1 MSKIL
6 KEGNYSITRDLK
18 IDENAK
24 NNYTISELP
33 LKSVTQKFLKE
44 PLTLETFDKKFRQ
57 MNNDNN
63 KKDQDLDSEAP
74 KKRTKRQEGKAIFY
88 DIFIKPKEQK
98 IKEIIDKRN
107 KKTKAAV
114 TTKQIEKTYISNK
127 INSDGK
133 ILGMNGQGPQIQ
145 FDFRGFTTNKPIEEL
160 DTLKTETEIKI
171 TTQKKLSIT
180 EGSKYKNT
188 EILQKN
194 FDIYFQN
201 EKNVDI
207 TLLNN
212 FLHDKY
218 ILSKNSPETTKKN
231 YFNQLIQIR
240 PPEGINA
247 VVASPLM
254 ESKGWAPSI
263 PSVNIDKL
271 NTNLKDLMIRAKGGI
286 KNNDIIKE
294 AHMAFYLGI
303 MNEEEKKYESA
314 LKFYKK
320 YFLST
325 KLLQDIYG
333 TELALNRIA
342 VLFSN
347 IFDFEQ
353 SIYYNEKHKE
363 ITTHNLNGFV
373 AFYNCGICYR
383 VLENFDKSIE
393 NFKKAL
399 TMSEE
404 ENDLE
409 SYTLCLAQLAICYIF
424 IGDIKAFIEHSNEFS
439 EKNKSLG
446 HIEMD
451 LEIQILSGYVFNYKG
466 ELEKAKLFYK
476 SSLQNSL
483 ICENERYK
491 HVSLCNIGIIEG
503 DKHIDEFWENLGDP
517 ELSKHI
523 DFDNYENNELIE
535 ELQEQEQD
543 EQKDMKQLENLQNEQ
558 DEEQNEQIEQHEQ
571 DERHEQL
578 PHENEQLEH
587 EELDNGEQVNGNNEG
602 EYEGEEAQEENE
614 VERNNKIQNENEE
627 DEDQDFAPGKK
638 RGYSAG
644 DNVGYSEPN
653 HYEQHEQDL
662 EGEEQYMEGEPN
674 EHEMEGD
681 PEEQYME
688 GEPNEQ
694 EMEGEQEGQYMEG
707 EPEGQY
713 MEGEPEGQY
722 MEGEQNGQYIEGEQ
736 NGQYMEGEQNGQE
749 MEGDEQYQ
757 GDADDIEDEQGDEN

>member
-1 MSKIL
+1 MSKIF
-6 KEGNYSITRDLK
+6 KEGNYSIGRELK

-24 NNYTISELP
+24 NNYSLSEIP
-33 LKSVTQKFLKE
+33 LNSVTQKFLKE

-57 MNNDNN
+57 MYDDN
-63 KKDQDLDSEAP
+63 KKKEQEEEEPP
-74 KKRTKRQEGKAIFY
+74 KKKSKRQEGKAIFY

-107 KKTKAAV
+107 QKTNSAV

-127 INSDGK
+127 INTEGK
-133 ILGMNGQGPQIQ
+133 ILGMNQGPQIQ
-145 FDFRGFTTNKPIEEL
+145 YDFRSFTTNKPIEEIESQKVNL
-160 DTLKTETEIKI
+160 ETKKGQKTQIKP
-171 TTQKKLSIT
+171 TVEKKF
-180 EGSKYKNT
+180 KNI

-194 FDIYFQN
+194 FNTFFKNGQN
-201 EKNVDI
+201 IDV

-218 ILSKNSPETTKKN
+218 ILNKNSSDTTKKN

-303 MNEEEKKYESA
+303 MNEEEKKYENA

-320 YFLST
+320 YFLSA

-373 AFYNCGICYR
+373 AFYNCGVCYR
-383 VLENFDKSIE
+383 VLENFEKSIE
-393 NFKKAL
+393 NFETAL
-399 TMSEE
+399 KMSAD

-409 SYTLCLAQLAICYIF
+409 SYTLCLAQLAISYIF
-424 IGDIKAFIEHSNEFS
+424 IGNIEAFIEHSNEFS

-451 LEIQILSGYVFNYKG
+451 LEMQILSGYIYNYTG
-466 ELEKAKLFYK
+466 DLEVSKDFYK
-476 SSLQNSL
+476 KSLKNSL
-483 ICENERYK
+483 LCENERYK
-491 HVSLCNIGIIEG
+491 AVSLCNIGIIEA
-503 DKHIDEFWENLGDP
+503 DKDIDDFLVSLGDP
-517 ELSKHI
+517 ELAEKI
-523 DFDNYENNELIE
+523 DLDYKDNDELLNEN
-535 ELQEQEQD
+535 QDHDAEQ
-543 EQKDMKQLENLQNEQ
+543 MKQLENMEQ
-558 DEEQNEQIEQHEQ
+558 EEI
-571 DERHEQL
+571 
-578 PHENEQLEH
+578 
-587 EELDNGEQVNGNNEG
+587 DNAEQVNENNGGEGDNNENGEYAGNNGEMEDEGGEMGGNEG
-602 EYEGEEAQEENE
+602 EMHGEMEGNEGDVEANEGEMEGNE
-614 VERNNKIQNENEE
+614 
-627 DEDQDFAPGKK
+627 
-638 RGYSAG
+638 G
-644 DNVGYSEPN
+644 D
-653 HYEQHEQDL
+653 
-662 EGEEQYMEGEPN
+662 MEGEGGN
-674 EHEMEGD
+674 EEEREGD
-681 PEEQYME
+681 
-688 GEPNEQ
+688 
-694 EMEGEQEGQYMEG
+694 
-707 EPEGQY
+707 
-713 MEGEPEGQY
+713 
-722 MEGEQNGQYIEGEQ
+722 
-736 NGQYMEGEQNGQE
+736 
-749 MEGDEQYQ
+749 DEQYQ
-757 GDADDIEDEQGDEN
+757 GDADDIEGQDEEN

>member
-6 KEGNYSITRDLK
+6 KEGNHSITRDLK

-24 NNYTISELP
+24 NNYTISEIP

-63 KKDQDLDSEAP
+63 KKEQDLDSDAP

-127 INSDGK
+127 INTDGK

-145 FDFRGFTTNKPIEEL
+145 FDFRAFTTNKPIEEL
-160 DTLKTETEIKI
+160 EVLKTETEIKI
-171 TTQKKLSIT
+171 TSQKKLSIQ
-180 EGSKYKNT
+180 EESKFKNT
-188 EILQKN
+188 ETLQKN
-194 FDIYFQN
+194 FDIYFQK
-201 EKNVDI
+201 EKNVDV

-218 ILSKNSPETTKKN
+218 ILNKNSPETTKKN

-424 IGDIKAFIEHSNEFS
+424 VGDIKAFIEHSNEFS

-466 ELEKAKLFYK
+466 ELDKAKIYYK

-491 HVSLCNIGIIEG
+491 QVSLCNIGIIEG
-503 DKHIDEFWENLGDP
+503 DKHIDEFWENLGDS
-517 ELSKHI
+517 ELSKNI
-523 DFDNYENNELIE
+523 DFNNYENNELIE
-535 ELQEQEQD
+535 ELQEQEQEQE

-558 DEEQNEQIEQHEQ
+558 EEEQNEQIEQHEQ
-571 DERHEQL
+571 VERHDQL
-578 PHENEQLEH
+578 QQENEQLEH
-587 EELDNGEQVNGNNEG
+587 EELDNAEQVNENNEG
-602 EYEGEEAQEENE
+602 EYEGEEAQEKNNLEG
-614 VERNNKIQNENEE
+614 NNKIQNENNE
-627 DEDQDFAPGKK
+627 DEERDFAPGKK

-662 EGEEQYMEGEPN
+662 EGEEQYI
-674 EHEMEGD
+674 EGD
-681 PEEQYME
+681 
-688 GEPNEQ
+688 PNEQ
-694 EMEGEQEGQYMEG
+694 EMEGEPEG

-722 MEGEQNGQYIEGEQ
+722 MEGEQNER
-736 NGQYMEGEQNGQE
+736 E
-749 MEGDEQYQ
+749 MDGDEQYQ

>member
-1 MSKIL
+1 MSKIF
-6 KEGNYSITRDLK
+6 KEGNHSITRDLK
-18 IDENAK
+18 IDESAK
-24 NNYTISELP
+24 NNYTMSELP

-57 MNNDNN
+57 MNNENS
-63 KKDQDLDSEAP
+63 KKDQDLDSNQP
-74 KKRTKRQEGKAIFY
+74 KKKAKKQEGKAIFY

-127 INSDGK
+127 INSEGK

-145 FDFRGFTTNKPIEEL
+145 FDFRAFTTNKPIEEL
-160 DTLKTETEIKI
+160 DTLKTESEIKL
-171 TTQKKLSIT
+171 TTQKNLKIKQIPEESLS
-180 EGSKYKNT
+180 EQKFKNT

-194 FDIYFQN
+194 FDIYFKT
-201 EKNVDI
+201 EKKVDI
-207 TLLNN
+207 DLLNT
-212 FLHDKY
+212 FLHEKY
-218 ILSKNSPETTKKN
+218 ILNKSSPETTKKN

-373 AFYNCGICYR
+373 AYYNCGICYR
-383 VLENFDKSIE
+383 VLENFEKSIE
-393 NFKKAL
+393 NFQTAL
-399 TMSEE
+399 KMSEE

-409 SYTLCLAQLAICYIF
+409 SYTLCLAQLAICFIF
-424 IGDIKAFIEHSNEFS
+424 IGDIDSFIEHSNEFS

-451 LEIQILSGYVFNYKG
+451 LEIQILSGYVYNYKSD
-466 ELEKAKLFYK
+466 LDKAKDFYK
-476 SSLQNSL
+476 SSLQNAL
-483 ICENERYK
+483 LCENERYK

-503 DKHIDEFWENLGDP
+503 DKHIDEFWNNLGDP
-517 ELSKHI
+517 ELSKNI
-523 DFDNYENNELIE
+523 DFDNYENNELLE
-535 ELQEQEQD
+535 EMQEQE
-543 EQKDMKQLENLQNEQ
+543 EQKDIKQLENLENEK
-558 DEEQNEQIEQHEQ
+558 EEQNGLEDQNEH
-571 DERHEQL
+571 L
-578 PHENEQLEH
+578 PQHENEELE
-587 EELDNGEQVNGNNEG
+587 NGEQVNGNNEIG
-602 EYEGEEAQEENE
+602 PEGEGEEPEG
-614 VERNNKIQNENEE
+614 NNNQNENEE
-627 DEDQDFAPGKK
+627 DEENDYPPAKK

-653 HYEQHEQDL
+653 KYNSKDQEQDL
-662 EGEEQYMEGEPN
+662 EGDGEEQYMEGEVDPN
-674 EHEMEGD
+674 EQ
-681 PEEQYME
+681 QYME
-688 GEPNEQ
+688 GEGEVDPNEQ
-694 EMEGEQEGQYMEG
+694 QYMEG
-707 EPEGQY
+707 EGNEQQY
-713 MEGEPEGQY
+713 MEGEREPEN
-722 MEGEQNGQYIEGEQ
+722 E
-736 NGQYMEGEQNGQE
+736 
-749 MEGDEQYQ
+749 EGDEQYQ
-757 GDADDIEDEQGDEN
+757 GDADDIEDDQGDDENDN

>member
-1 MSKIL
+1 MSKIF
-6 KEGNYSITRDLK
+6 KESNHSITRDLK
-18 IDENAK
+18 IDESAK

-57 MNNDNN
+57 MNNENT
-63 KKDQDLDSEAP
+63 KKDQDLDSDQP

-127 INSDGK
+127 INSEGK
-133 ILGMNGQGPQIQ
+133 ILGMNGQGPQVQ
-145 FDFRGFTTNKPIEEL
+145 FDFRAFTTNKPIEEL
-160 DTLKTETEIKI
+160 ETLKTETEMKI
-171 TTQKKLSIT
+171 TTQKNLKIKET
-180 EGSKYKNT
+180 QVIEPKFKNAD
-188 EILQKN
+188 ILRKN
-194 FDIYFQN
+194 FDLYFKT
-201 EKNVDI
+201 EKKVDI
-207 TLLNN
+207 DLLNT

-218 ILSKNSPETTKKN
+218 ILNKNSPETTKKN

-373 AFYNCGICYR
+373 AYYNCGICYR
-383 VLENFDKSIE
+383 VLENFEKSIE
-393 NFKKAL
+393 NFQTAL
-399 TMSEE
+399 KMSEE

-409 SYTLCLAQLAICYIF
+409 SYTLCLAQLAICFIF
-424 IGDIKAFIEHSNEFS
+424 IGDINSFIEHSNEFT

-451 LEIQILSGYVFNYKG
+451 LEIQILSGYVYNYKG
-466 ELEKAKLFYK
+466 DLDKAKQFYK
-476 SSLQNSL
+476 DSLQNSL
-483 ICENERYK
+483 LCENERYK
-491 HVSLCNIGIIEG
+491 HVSLCNIGIIEA
-503 DKHIDEFWENLGDP
+503 DKNIDEFWTQLGDP
-517 ELSKHI
+517 ELSKNI
-523 DFDNYENNELIE
+523 DFDNYENNELLDE
-535 ELQEQEQD
+535 MRESE
-543 EQKDMKQLENLQNEQ
+543 EQKDIKQLENMEHEKDDQNEHP
-558 DEEQNEQIEQHEQ
+558 EHLENEHE
-571 DERHEQL
+571 
-578 PHENEQLEH
+578 HENEELE
-587 EELDNGEQVNGNNEG
+587 NGEQVNGNNEQEG
-602 EYEGEEAQEENE
+602 DGEFEGGQENGEGEGNPMDNEEYEVNDQEYP
-614 VERNNKIQNENEE
+614 Q
-627 DEDQDFAPGKK
+627 AKK

-653 HYEQHEQDL
+653 QYNEQEQDVDGEQEEQYMDGEPEE
-662 EGEEQYMEGEPN
+662 EGEEQY
-674 EHEMEGD
+674 
-681 PEEQYME
+681 
-688 GEPNEQ
+688 
-694 EMEGEQEGQYMEG
+694 
-707 EPEGQY
+707 
-713 MEGEPEGQY
+713 
-722 MEGEQNGQYIEGEQ
+722 
-736 NGQYMEGEQNGQE
+736 
-749 MEGDEQYQ
+749 Q
-757 GDADDIEDEQGDEN
+757 GDTDNIEDEQGDENEN

>member
-1 MSKIL
+1 MSKIF

-24 NNYTISELP
+24 NNYIMSEAP

-63 KKDQDLDSEAP
+63 KKEQDLDTEAP
-74 KKRTKRQEGKAIFY
+74 KKKTKRQEGKAIFY

-145 FDFRGFTTNKPIEEL
+145 FDFRAFTTNKPIEEL
-160 DTLKTETEIKI
+160 DAIKTETEIKL
-171 TTQKKLSIT
+171 TTQKNLKTSEANIPPLS
-180 EGSKYKNT
+180 EKKFKNT

-194 FDIYFQN
+194 FDIYFKK

-207 TLLNN
+207 SLLNT

-218 ILSKNSPETTKKN
+218 ILNKNSPDTTKKN

-373 AFYNCGICYR
+373 AYYNCGICYR
-383 VLENFDKSIE
+383 VLENFEKSIE
-393 NFKKAL
+393 NFQQAL
-399 TMSEE
+399 KMSEE
-404 ENDLE
+404 ESDLE
-409 SYTLCLAQLAICYIF
+409 SYTLCLAQLAICFIF
-424 IGDIKAFIEHSNEFS
+424 IGDIDAFIEHSNEFS

-451 LEIQILSGYVFNYKG
+451 LEIQILSGYVYNYKND
-466 ELEKAKLFYK
+466 LDKAKEFYK

-483 ICENERYK
+483 LCENERYK
-491 HVSLCNIGIIEG
+491 HVSLCNIGIIEA
-503 DKHIDEFWENLGDP
+503 DKHIDDFWANLGDP
-517 ELSKHI
+517 ELSKNI
-523 DFDNYENNELIE
+523 DFTNYENNELIE
-535 ELQEQEQD
+535 ELQEQE
-543 EQKDMKQLENLQNEQ
+543 EQKDVKQIEDLHNDQQNEPHEK
-558 DEEQNEQIEQHEQ
+558 DEEH
-571 DERHEQL
+571 
-578 PHENEQLEH
+578 EH
-587 EELDNGEQVNGNNEG
+587 EELDNAEQVNGNNEG
-602 EYEGEEAQEENE
+602 EYEGQEGQNENGE
-614 VERNNKIQNENEE
+614 GENVMVGNKIQNENEE
-627 DEDQDFAPGKK
+627 YEENEGHLPPGK

-644 DNVGYSEPN
+644 NQKNRS
-653 HYEQHEQDL
+653 
-662 EGEEQYMEGEPN
+662 
-674 EHEMEGD
+674 
-681 PEEQYME
+681 
-688 GEPNEQ
+688 
-694 EMEGEQEGQYMEG
+694 
-707 EPEGQY
+707 
-713 MEGEPEGQY
+713 
-722 MEGEQNGQYIEGEQ
+722 
-736 NGQYMEGEQNGQE
+736 
-749 MEGDEQYQ
+749 
-757 GDADDIEDEQGDEN
+757 

>member
-1 MSKIL
+1 MSKIF

-24 NNYTISELP
+24 NNYIMSEAP

-63 KKDQDLDSEAP
+63 KKEQDLDTEPP
-74 KKRTKRQEGKAIFY
+74 KKKTKRQEGKAIFY

-145 FDFRGFTTNKPIEEL
+145 FDFRAFTTNKPIEEL
-160 DTLKTETEIKI
+160 DAIKTETEIKL
-171 TTQKKLSIT
+171 TTQKNLKTSEANIPPLS
-180 EGSKYKNT
+180 EKKFKNT

-194 FDIYFQN
+194 FDIYFKK
-201 EKNVDI
+201 EKKVDI
-207 TLLNN
+207 SLLNT

-218 ILSKNSPETTKKN
+218 ILNKNSPDTTKKN

-373 AFYNCGICYR
+373 AYYNCGICYR
-383 VLENFDKSIE
+383 VLENFEKSIE
-393 NFKKAL
+393 NFQQAL
-399 TMSEE
+399 KMSEE
-404 ENDLE
+404 ESDLE
-409 SYTLCLAQLAICYIF
+409 SYTLCLAQLAICFIF
-424 IGDIKAFIEHSNEFS
+424 IGDIDAFIEYSNEFS

-451 LEIQILSGYVFNYKG
+451 LEIQILSGYVYNYKND
-466 ELEKAKLFYK
+466 LDKAKEFYK

-483 ICENERYK
+483 LCENERYK
-491 HVSLCNIGIIEG
+491 HVSLCNIGIIEA
-503 DKHIDEFWENLGDP
+503 DKHIDDFWANLGDP
-517 ELSKHI
+517 ELSKNI
-523 DFDNYENNELIE
+523 DFTNYENNELIE
-535 ELQEQEQD
+535 ELREQE
-543 EQKDMKQLENLQNEQ
+543 EQKDVKQIEDLHNDQQNEPHEK
-558 DEEQNEQIEQHEQ
+558 DEEH
-571 DERHEQL
+571 
-578 PHENEQLEH
+578 EH
-587 EELDNGEQVNGNNEG
+587 EELDNAEQVNGNNEG
-602 EYEGEEAQEENE
+602 EYEGQEGQNENGE
-614 VERNNKIQNENEE
+614 GENVMVGNKIQNENEE
-627 DEDQDFAPGKK
+627 YEENEGHLPPGK

-653 HYEQHEQDL
+653 QYDGNEQD
-662 EGEEQYMEGEPN
+662 
-674 EHEMEGD
+674 MEGD
-681 PEEQYME
+681 V
-688 GEPNEQ
+688 EPNEQ
-694 EMEGEQEGQYMEG
+694 DMEG

-713 MEGEPEGQY
+713 MEGEGDPNE
-722 MEGEQNGQYIEGEQ
+722 
-736 NGQYMEGEQNGQE
+736 QE
-749 MEGDEQYQ
+749 MEGNEQYQ
-757 GDADDIEDEQGDEN
+757 GDADDIEDEQEQAEEN

>member
-1 MSKIL
+1 MSKIF
-6 KEGNYSITRDLK
+6 KEGNYYITRDLK

-24 NNYTISELP
+24 NNYIMSEAP

-63 KKDQDLDSEAP
+63 KKEQDLDTEAP
-74 KKRTKRQEGKAIFY
+74 KKKTTRQEGKAIFY

-145 FDFRGFTTNKPIEEL
+145 FDFRAFTTNKPIEEL
-160 DTLKTETEIKI
+160 DAIKTETEIKL
-171 TTQKKLSIT
+171 TAKKNLKTSEANIPPLS
-180 EGSKYKNT
+180 EKKFKNT

-194 FDIYFQN
+194 FDIYFKK

-207 TLLNN
+207 SLLNT

-218 ILSKNSPETTKKN
+218 ILNKNSPDTTKKN

-373 AFYNCGICYR
+373 AYYNCGICYR
-383 VLENFDKSIE
+383 VLENFEKSIE
-393 NFKKAL
+393 NFQQAL
-399 TMSEE
+399 KMSEE
-404 ENDLE
+404 ESDLE
-409 SYTLCLAQLAICYIF
+409 SYTLCLAQLAICFIF
-424 IGDIKAFIEHSNEFS
+424 IGDIDAFIEHSNEFS

-451 LEIQILSGYVFNYKG
+451 LEIQILSGYVYNYKND
-466 ELEKAKLFYK
+466 LDKAKEFYK

-483 ICENERYK
+483 LCENERYK
-491 HVSLCNIGIIEG
+491 HVSLCNIGIIEA
-503 DKHIDEFWENLGDP
+503 DKHIDDFWANLGDP
-517 ELSKHI
+517 ELSKNI
-523 DFDNYENNELIE
+523 DFTNYENNELIE
-535 ELQEQEQD
+535 ELQEQE
-543 EQKDMKQLENLQNEQ
+543 EQKDVKQIEDLHNDQQNEPHEK
-558 DEEQNEQIEQHEQ
+558 DEEH
-571 DERHEQL
+571 
-578 PHENEQLEH
+578 EH
-587 EELDNGEQVNGNNEG
+587 EELDNAEQVNGNNEG
-602 EYEGEEAQEENE
+602 EYEGQEGQNENGE
-614 VERNNKIQNENEE
+614 GENVMVGNKIQNENEE
-627 DEDQDFAPGKK
+627 YEENEGHLPPGK

-653 HYEQHEQDL
+653 QYDGNEQD
-662 EGEEQYMEGEPN
+662 MEGEV
-674 EHEMEGD
+674 
-681 PEEQYME
+681 
-688 GEPNEQ
+688 EPNEQ
-694 EMEGEQEGQYMEG
+694 DMEG

-713 MEGEPEGQY
+713 MEGEGDPNEQD
-722 MEGEQNGQYIEGEQ
+722 MEGEPEGQYIEGEGDP
-736 NGQYMEGEQNGQE
+736 NEQE
-749 MEGDEQYQ
+749 MEGNEQYQ
-757 GDADDIEDEQGDEN
+757 GDADDIEDEQEQAEEN

>member
-1 MSKIL
+1 MSKIF

-24 NNYTISELP
+24 NNYIMSEAP

-63 KKDQDLDSEAP
+63 KKEQDLDTEAP
-74 KKRTKRQEGKAIFY
+74 KKKTKRQEGKAIFY

-145 FDFRGFTTNKPIEEL
+145 FDFRAFTTNKPIEEL
-160 DTLKTETEIKI
+160 DAIKTETEIKL
-171 TTQKKLSIT
+171 TTQKNLKTSEANIPPLS
-180 EGSKYKNT
+180 EKKFKNT

-194 FDIYFQN
+194 FDIYFKK

-207 TLLNN
+207 SLLNT

-218 ILSKNSPETTKKN
+218 ILNKNSPDTTKKN

-373 AFYNCGICYR
+373 AYYNCGICYR
-383 VLENFDKSIE
+383 VLENFEKSIE
-393 NFKKAL
+393 NFQQAL
-399 TMSEE
+399 KMSEE
-404 ENDLE
+404 ESDLE
-409 SYTLCLAQLAICYIF
+409 SYTLCLAQLAICFIF
-424 IGDIKAFIEHSNEFS
+424 IGDIDAFIEHSNEFS

-451 LEIQILSGYVFNYKG
+451 LEIQILSGYVYNYKND
-466 ELEKAKLFYK
+466 LDKAKEFYK

-483 ICENERYK
+483 LCENERYK
-491 HVSLCNIGIIEG
+491 HVSLCNIGIIEA
-503 DKHIDEFWENLGDP
+503 DKHIDDFWANLGDP
-517 ELSKHI
+517 ELSKNI
-523 DFDNYENNELIE
+523 DFTNYENNELIE
-535 ELQEQEQD
+535 ELQEQE
-543 EQKDMKQLENLQNEQ
+543 EQKDVKQIEDLHNDQQNEPHEK
-558 DEEQNEQIEQHEQ
+558 DEEH
-571 DERHEQL
+571 
-578 PHENEQLEH
+578 EH
-587 EELDNGEQVNGNNEG
+587 EELDNAEQVNGNNEG
-602 EYEGEEAQEENE
+602 EYEGQEGQNENGE
-614 VERNNKIQNENEE
+614 GENVMVGNKIQNENEE
-627 DEDQDFAPGKK
+627 YEENEGHLPPGK

-653 HYEQHEQDL
+653 QYDGNEQD
-662 EGEEQYMEGEPN
+662 MEGEV
-674 EHEMEGD
+674 
-681 PEEQYME
+681 
-688 GEPNEQ
+688 EPNEQ
-694 EMEGEQEGQYMEG
+694 DMEG

-713 MEGEPEGQY
+713 
-722 MEGEQNGQYIEGEQ
+722 IEGEGDP
-736 NGQYMEGEQNGQE
+736 NEQE
-749 MEGDEQYQ
+749 MEGNEQYQ
-757 GDADDIEDEQGDEN
+757 GDADDIEDEQEQAEEN

>member
-1 MSKIL
+1 MSKIF

-18 IDENAK
+18 IDESAK
-24 NNYTISELP
+24 NNYAISEIP
-33 LKSVTQKFLKE
+33 LNSVTQKFLKE

-57 MNNDNN
+57 MNNDN
-63 KKDQDLDSEAP
+63 KKEQDLDEEQP
-74 KKRTKRQEGKAIFY
+74 KKKTKKPEGKAIFY

-127 INSDGK
+127 INSEGK

-145 FDFRGFTTNKPIEEL
+145 FDFRAFTTNKPIEEL
-160 DTLKTETEIKI
+160 ETLKTETEIKI
-171 TTQKKLSIT
+171 STKKVENI
-180 EGSKYKNT
+180 EEVKFKNT
-188 EILQKN
+188 DSLQQNFEKYFKN
-194 FDIYFQN
+194 IDA
-201 EKNVDI
+201 EKIVDI
-207 TLLNN
+207 TLLNE
-212 FLHDKY
+212 FLHEKY
-218 ILSKNSPETTKKN
+218 ILNKNSADTTKKN

-373 AFYNCGICYR
+373 AYYNCGICYR

-393 NFKKAL
+393 NFKTAL
-399 TMSEE
+399 KMSED

-424 IGDIKAFIEHSNEFS
+424 IGDIEAFIEHSREFS
-439 EKNKSLG
+439 EKNRSLG

-451 LEIQILSGYVFNYKG
+451 LEIQILSGYVYNYKG
-466 ELEKAKLFYK
+466 DLDEAKKFYK
-476 SSLQNSL
+476 DSLQNSL
-483 ICENERYK
+483 LCENERYK
-491 HVSLCNIGIIEG
+491 HVSLCNIGIIEAN
-503 DKHIDEFWENLGDP
+503 KNIDEFWNNLGDP
-517 ELSKHI
+517 ELSKNI
-523 DFDNYENNELIE
+523 DFDNYENNELLE
-535 ELQEQEQD
+535 QYQEQELD
-543 EQKDMKQLENLQNEQ
+543 EQKDQHQLENMQKDDEQ
-558 DEEQNEQIEQHEQ
+558 DNKHYQEQQLQEHEQ
-571 DERHEQL
+571 ENDYSENVDNEGQENENKQMDSNLEGEGDEHKISNEEVEVNEDEY
-578 PHENEQLEH
+578 PHE
-587 EELDNGEQVNGNNEG
+587 
-602 EYEGEEAQEENE
+602 
-614 VERNNKIQNENEE
+614 
-627 DEDQDFAPGKK
+627 K

-644 DNVGYSEPN
+644 DKVGYSEPN
-653 HYEQHEQDL
+653 NFEGQGMGDEEQELD
-662 EGEEQYMEGEPN
+662 GDNEEQYMEG
-674 EHEMEGD
+674 D
-681 PEEQYME
+681 
-688 GEPNEQ
+688 PNEQ
-694 EMEGEQEGQYMEG
+694 YQDDEQEK
-707 EPEGQY
+707 
-713 MEGEPEGQY
+713 
-722 MEGEQNGQYIEGEQ
+722 
-736 NGQYMEGEQNGQE
+736 
-749 MEGDEQYQ
+749 GDEQYQ
-757 GDADDIEDEQGDEN
+757 GDADEQDEEN

>member
-1 MSKIL
+1 MSKIF

-24 NNYTISELP
+24 NNYIMSEAP

-63 KKDQDLDSEAP
+63 KKEQDLDTEAP
-74 KKRTKRQEGKAIFY
+74 KKKTKRQEGKAIFY

-145 FDFRGFTTNKPIEEL
+145 FDFRAFTTNKPIEEL
-160 DTLKTETEIKI
+160 DAIKTETEIKL
-171 TTQKKLSIT
+171 TTQKNLKTSEANIPPLS
-180 EGSKYKNT
+180 EKKFKNT

-194 FDIYFQN
+194 FDIYFKK

-207 TLLNN
+207 SLLNT

-218 ILSKNSPETTKKN
+218 ILNKNSPDTTKKN

-373 AFYNCGICYR
+373 AYYNCGICYR
-383 VLENFDKSIE
+383 VLENFEKSIE
-393 NFKKAL
+393 NFQQAL
-399 TMSEE
+399 KMSEE
-404 ENDLE
+404 ESDLE
-409 SYTLCLAQLAICYIF
+409 SYTLCLAQLAICFIF
-424 IGDIKAFIEHSNEFS
+424 IGDIDAFIEHSNEFS

-451 LEIQILSGYVFNYKG
+451 LEIQILSGYVYNYKND
-466 ELEKAKLFYK
+466 LDKAKEFYK

-483 ICENERYK
+483 LCENERYK
-491 HVSLCNIGIIEG
+491 HVSLCNIGIIEA
-503 DKHIDEFWENLGDP
+503 DKHIDDFWANLGDP
-517 ELSKHI
+517 ELSKNI
-523 DFDNYENNELIE
+523 DFTNYENNELIE
-535 ELQEQEQD
+535 ELQEQE
-543 EQKDMKQLENLQNEQ
+543 EQKDVKQIEDLHNDQQNEPHEK
-558 DEEQNEQIEQHEQ
+558 DEEH
-571 DERHEQL
+571 
-578 PHENEQLEH
+578 EH
-587 EELDNGEQVNGNNEG
+587 EELDNAEQVNGNNEG
-602 EYEGEEAQEENE
+602 EYEGQEGQNENGE
-614 VERNNKIQNENEE
+614 GENVMVGNKIQNENEE
-627 DEDQDFAPGKK
+627 YEENEGHLPPGK

-653 HYEQHEQDL
+653 QYDGNEQD
-662 EGEEQYMEGEPN
+662 
-674 EHEMEGD
+674 MEGD
-681 PEEQYME
+681 V
-688 GEPNEQ
+688 EPNEQ
-694 EMEGEQEGQYMEG
+694 DMEG

-713 MEGEPEGQY
+713 MEGEGDPNEQDMEGEPEGQY
-722 MEGEQNGQYIEGEQ
+722 MEGEGDPNEQ
-736 NGQYMEGEQNGQE
+736 DMEGN
-749 MEGDEQYQ
+749 EQYQ
-757 GDADDIEDEQGDEN
+757 GDADDIEDEQEQAEEN

>member
-1 MSKIL
+1 MSKIF
-6 KEGNYSITRDLK
+6 KESNHSITRDLK
-18 IDENAK
+18 IDESAK

-57 MNNDNN
+57 MNNENS
-63 KKDQDLDSEAP
+63 KKDQDLDSDQP

-127 INSDGK
+127 INSEGK
-133 ILGMNGQGPQIQ
+133 ILGMNGQGPQVQ
-145 FDFRGFTTNKPIEEL
+145 FDFRAFTTNKPIEEL
-160 DTLKTETEIKI
+160 ETLKTETEMKI
-171 TTQKKLSIT
+171 TTQKNLKIKETQTL
-180 EGSKYKNT
+180 EPKYKNAD
-188 EILQKN
+188 ILQQN
-194 FDIYFQN
+194 FDRYFQT
-201 EKNVDI
+201 EKKVVDI
-207 TLLNN
+207 ELLNT

-218 ILSKNSPETTKKN
+218 ILNKNSPETTKKN

-373 AFYNCGICYR
+373 AYYNCGICYR
-383 VLENFDKSIE
+383 VLENFEKSIE
-393 NFKKAL
+393 NFQTAL
-399 TMSEE
+399 KMSEE

-424 IGDIKAFIEHSNEFS
+424 IGNIDSFIEHSNEFT

-451 LEIQILSGYVFNYKG
+451 LEIQILSGYVYNYKG
-466 ELEKAKLFYK
+466 DLEKAKEFYK
-476 SSLQNSL
+476 NSLQNSL
-483 ICENERYK
+483 LCENERYK
-491 HVSLCNIGIIEG
+491 HVSLCNIGIIEA
-503 DKHIDEFWENLGDP
+503 DKHIDDFWTQLGDP
-517 ELSKHI
+517 ELSKNI
-523 DFDNYENNELIE
+523 DFDNYENNELI
-535 ELQEQEQD
+535 D
-543 EQKDMKQLENLQNEQ
+543 EMRESEDQKDIKQLENMENEK
-558 DEEQNEQIEQHEQ
+558 DEQNEQ
-571 DERHEQL
+571 HEQL
-578 PHENEQLEH
+578 ENEHEHEHENEELE
-587 EELDNGEQVNGNNEG
+587 NGEQVNGNNEQEG
-602 EYEGEEAQEENE
+602 EAEYEGEGQDNGEGDGNPMD
-614 VERNNKIQNENEE
+614 NEE
-627 DEDQDFAPGKK
+627 YEGNDQEYPPAKK

-653 HYEQHEQDL
+653 QYNEPEQDVDG
-662 EGEEQYMEGEPN
+662 EQEEQYM
-674 EHEMEGD
+674 D
-681 PEEQYME
+681 
-688 GEPNEQ
+688 
-694 EMEGEQEGQYMEG
+694 G
-707 EPEGQY
+707 EPE
-713 MEGEPEGQY
+713 E
-722 MEGEQNGQYIEGEQ
+722 
-736 NGQYMEGEQNGQE
+736 
-749 MEGDEQYQ
+749 EGDEHYQ
-757 GDADDIEDEQGDEN
+757 GDADDIEDEQGDENEN

>member
-1 MSKIL
+1 MSKIF

-24 NNYTISELP
+24 NNYIMSEAP

-63 KKDQDLDSEAP
+63 KKEQDLDTEAP
-74 KKRTKRQEGKAIFY
+74 KKKTKRQEGKAIFY

-145 FDFRGFTTNKPIEEL
+145 FDFRAFTTNKPIEEL
-160 DTLKTETEIKI
+160 DAIKTETEIKL
-171 TTQKKLSIT
+171 TTQKNLKTSEANIPPLS
-180 EGSKYKNT
+180 EKKFKNT

-194 FDIYFQN
+194 FDIYFKK

-207 TLLNN
+207 SLLNT

-218 ILSKNSPETTKKN
+218 ILNKNSPDTTKKN

-373 AFYNCGICYR
+373 AYYNCGICYR
-383 VLENFDKSIE
+383 VLENFEKSIE
-393 NFKKAL
+393 NFQQAL
-399 TMSEE
+399 KMSEE
-404 ENDLE
+404 ESDLE
-409 SYTLCLAQLAICYIF
+409 SYTLCLAQLAICFIF
-424 IGDIKAFIEHSNEFS
+424 IGDIDAFIEHSNEFS

-451 LEIQILSGYVFNYKG
+451 LEIQILSGYVYNYKND
-466 ELEKAKLFYK
+466 LDKAKEFYK

-483 ICENERYK
+483 LCENERYK
-491 HVSLCNIGIIEG
+491 HVSLCNIGIIEA
-503 DKHIDEFWENLGDP
+503 DKHIDDFWANLGDP
-517 ELSKHI
+517 ELSKNI
-523 DFDNYENNELIE
+523 DFTNYENNELIE
-535 ELQEQEQD
+535 ELQEQE
-543 EQKDMKQLENLQNEQ
+543 EQKDVKQIEDLHNDQQNEQ
-558 DEEQNEQIEQHEQ
+558 HEKDEEH
-571 DERHEQL
+571 
-578 PHENEQLEH
+578 EH
-587 EELDNGEQVNGNNEG
+587 EELDNAEQVNGNNEG
-602 EYEGEEAQEENE
+602 EYEGQEGQNENGE
-614 VERNNKIQNENEE
+614 LENVMVGNKIQNENEE
-627 DEDQDFAPGKK
+627 YEENEGHLPPGK

-653 HYEQHEQDL
+653 QYDGNEQD
-662 EGEEQYMEGEPN
+662 
-674 EHEMEGD
+674 MEGD
-681 PEEQYME
+681 V
-688 GEPNEQ
+688 EPNEQ
-694 EMEGEQEGQYMEG
+694 DMEG

-713 MEGEPEGQY
+713 MEGEGDPNEQD
-722 MEGEQNGQYIEGEQ
+722 MEGN
-736 NGQYMEGEQNGQE
+736 
-749 MEGDEQYQ
+749 EQYQ
-757 GDADDIEDEQGDEN
+757 GDADDIEDEQEQAEEN

>member
-1 MSKIL
+1 MSKIF
-6 KEGNYSITRDLK
+6 KEGNHSITRDLK
-18 IDENAK
+18 IDESAK
-24 NNYTISELP
+24 NNYTMSEIP

-63 KKDQDLDSEAP
+63 KKEQDLDSEQP
-74 KKRTKRQEGKAIFY
+74 KKRTKKQEGKAIFY

-145 FDFRGFTTNKPIEEL
+145 FDFRAFTTNKPIEEL
-160 DTLKTETEIKI
+160 ETLKTETDIKI
-171 TTQKKLSIT
+171 TTQKNLKVEKTIPKT
-180 EGSKYKNT
+180 PEVKFKNT

-194 FDIYFQN
+194 FDIYFKK
-201 EKNVDI
+201 EKTMDI
-207 TLLNN
+207 TLLNY

-373 AFYNCGICYR
+373 AYYNCGICYR
-383 VLENFDKSIE
+383 VLENFEKSIE
-393 NFKKAL
+393 NFQTAL
-399 TMSEE
+399 KMSEE

-409 SYTLCLAQLAICYIF
+409 SYTLCLAQLAICFIF
-424 IGDIKAFIEHSNEFS
+424 IGDIDAFIEHSNEFS

-451 LEIQILSGYVFNYKG
+451 LEIQILSGYVYNYKSD
-466 ELEKAKLFYK
+466 LDKAKDFYK

-483 ICENERYK
+483 LCENERYK
-491 HVSLCNIGIIEG
+491 HVSLCNIGIIEA
-503 DKHIDEFWENLGDP
+503 DKHIDEFWTNLGDP
-517 ELSKHI
+517 ELSKNI
-523 DFDNYENNELIE
+523 DFENYENNEILE
-535 ELQEQEQD
+535 EMQEQEG
-543 EQKDMKQLENLQNEQ
+543 QKEIKQLENIENEK
-558 DEEQNEQIEQHEQ
+558 EEQNDQENHV
-571 DERHEQL
+571 
-578 PHENEQLEH
+578 HEN
-587 EELDNGEQVNGNNEG
+587 EELDNAEQVNGNNEG
-602 EYEGEEAQEENE
+602 EYEEQGENE
-614 VERNNKIQNENEE
+614 KMQNENEE
-627 DEDQDFAPGKK
+627 DEENENDYPQAKK

-644 DNVGYSEPN
+644 DNAPN
-653 HYEQHEQDL
+653 QFGQEQD
-662 EGEEQYMEGEPN
+662 MEGEP
-674 EHEMEGD
+674 
-681 PEEQYME
+681 EEQDVEGEQDME
-688 GEPNEQ
+688 GEQ
-694 EMEGEQEGQYMEG
+694 GMEGEQEGQYIEG
-707 EPEGQY
+707 EQD
-713 MEGEPEGQY
+713 GQY
-722 MEGEQNGQYIEGEQ
+722 MEGEQEGQYIEGDPNE
-736 NGQYMEGEQNGQE
+736 QYMEGEPG
-749 MEGDEQYQ
+749 EGDEPYQ
-757 GDADDIEDEQGDEN
+757 GDADDIEDDQGDEN

>member
-1 MSKIL
+1 MSKIF
-6 KEGNYSITRDLK
+6 KEGNHSITRDLK
-18 IDENAK
+18 IDESAK
-24 NNYTISELP
+24 NNYTMSEIP

-57 MNNDNN
+57 MNNENS
-63 KKDQDLDSEAP
+63 KKDQDSDSNQP
-74 KKRTKRQEGKAIFY
+74 KKKTKKQEGKAIFY

-127 INSDGK
+127 INSEGK

-145 FDFRGFTTNKPIEEL
+145 FDFRAFTTNKPIEEL
-160 DTLKTETEIKI
+160 DAIKTETEIKL
-171 TTQKKLSIT
+171 TTQKNLKIKQVPEEPLK
-180 EGSKYKNT
+180 ESKFKNS

-194 FDIYFQN
+194 FDIYFKT
-201 EKNVDI
+201 EKKVDI
-207 TLLNN
+207 NLLNT
-212 FLHDKY
+212 FLHEKY
-218 ILSKNSPETTKKN
+218 ILNKSSPETTKKN

-373 AFYNCGICYR
+373 AYYNCGICYR
-383 VLENFDKSIE
+383 VLENFEKSIE
-393 NFKKAL
+393 NFQTAL
-399 TMSEE
+399 KMSEE

-409 SYTLCLAQLAICYIF
+409 SYTLCLAQLAICFIF
-424 IGDIKAFIEHSNEFS
+424 IGDIDSFIEHSNEFS

-451 LEIQILSGYVFNYKG
+451 LEIQILSGYVYNYKND
-466 ELEKAKLFYK
+466 LDKAKDFYK
-476 SSLQNSL
+476 SSLQNAL
-483 ICENERYK
+483 LCENERYK
-491 HVSLCNIGIIEG
+491 HVSLCNIGIIEA
-503 DKHIDEFWENLGDP
+503 DKHIDDFWNNLGDP
-517 ELSKHI
+517 ELSKNI
-523 DFDNYENNELIE
+523 DFDNYENNELLE
-535 ELQEQEQD
+535 EMQEQE
-543 EQKDMKQLENLQNEQ
+543 EQKDIKQLENLENEK
-558 DEEQNEQIEQHEQ
+558 EEQNGLEDQNEH
-571 DERHEQL
+571 L
-578 PHENEQLEH
+578 PQHENEELE
-587 EELDNGEQVNGNNEG
+587 NGEQVNGNNEIG
-602 EYEGEEAQEENE
+602 PEGEGEEPEG
-614 VERNNKIQNENEE
+614 NNNQNENEE
-627 DEDQDFAPGKK
+627 DEENDYPPAKK

-653 HYEQHEQDL
+653 KYNSKDQEQDL
-662 EGEEQYMEGEPN
+662 EGDGEEQYMEGEVDPN
-674 EHEMEGD
+674 EQ
-681 PEEQYME
+681 QYME
-688 GEPNEQ
+688 GEGEVDPNEQ
-694 EMEGEQEGQYMEG
+694 QYMEG
-707 EPEGQY
+707 EGNEQQY
-713 MEGEPEGQY
+713 MEGEGEPEN
-722 MEGEQNGQYIEGEQ
+722 E
-736 NGQYMEGEQNGQE
+736 
-749 MEGDEQYQ
+749 EGDEQYQ
-757 GDADDIEDEQGDEN
+757 GDADDIEDDQGDDENDN

>member
-1 MSKIL
+1 MSKIF

-24 NNYTISELP
+24 NNYTMSEVP

-74 KKRTKRQEGKAIFY
+74 KKKTKHQEGKAIFY

-145 FDFRGFTTNKPIEEL
+145 FDFRAFTTNKPIEEL
-160 DTLKTETEIKI
+160 EALKTETEIKN
-171 TTQKKLSIT
+171 TTQQKIQT
-180 EGSKYKNT
+180 APQPSKSPQISYKNT
-188 EILQKN
+188 EILQKS
-194 FDIYFQN
+194 FDVYFQK
-201 EKNVDI
+201 EKTIDI
-207 TLLNN
+207 TLLNI

-218 ILSKNSPETTKKN
+218 ILNKNSPETTKKN

-373 AFYNCGICYR
+373 AYYNCGICYR

-399 TMSEE
+399 NISEE

-424 IGDIKAFIEHSNEFS
+424 IGDINAFIEHSNEFS

-451 LEIQILSGYVFNYKG
+451 LEIQILSGYVYNYKG
-466 ELEKAKLFYK
+466 DLEKAKNFYK

-483 ICENERYK
+483 LCENERYK
-491 HVSLCNIGIIEG
+491 QVSLCNIGIIEA
-503 DKHIDEFWENLGDP
+503 DKHIDEFWENLGNP
-517 ELSKHI
+517 ELSKNI

-535 ELQEQEQD
+535 ELQEPD
-543 EQKDMKQLENLQNEQ
+543 EQKEINKQLENLQNEN
-558 DEEQNEQIEQHEQ
+558 EPEVEQNINNI
-571 DERHEQL
+571 DNMNSA
-578 PHENEQLEH
+578 NEQLEH
-587 EELDNGEQVNGNNEG
+587 EELDNGEQVNGNNEADL
-602 EYEGEEAQEENE
+602 EEEGVVPQDEQELENG
-614 VERNNKIQNENEE
+614 NKIQNENEE
-627 DEDQDFAPGKK
+627 YEMNEGVSLPAQK

-653 HYEQHEQDL
+653 NYNEQEQDMEGEG
-662 EGEEQYMEGEPN
+662 EGEEQYMEG
-674 EHEMEGD
+674 
-681 PEEQYME
+681 
-688 GEPNEQ
+688 NEQ
-694 EMEGEQEGQYMEG
+694 HTDGEQQEMG
-707 EPEGQY
+707 
-713 MEGEPEGQY
+713 
-722 MEGEQNGQYIEGEQ
+722 GEQNE
-736 NGQYMEGEQNGQE
+736 
-749 MEGDEQYQ
+749 EGDEQYQ
-757 GDADDIEDEQGDEN
+757 GDADDIEDEQPEEN

>member
-1 MSKIL
+1 MSKIF
-6 KEGNYSITRDLK
+6 KEGNHSITRDLK
-18 IDENAK
+18 IDESAK
-24 NNYTISELP
+24 NNYTMSEIP

-57 MNNDNN
+57 MNNENS
-63 KKDQDLDSEAP
+63 KKDQDLDSNQP
-74 KKRTKRQEGKAIFY
+74 KKKAKKQEGKAIFY

-127 INSDGK
+127 INSEGK

-145 FDFRGFTTNKPIEEL
+145 FDFRAFTTNKPIEEL
-160 DTLKTETEIKI
+160 DTLKTESEIKL
-171 TTQKKLSIT
+171 TTQKNLKIKQIPEESLS
-180 EGSKYKNT
+180 EQKFKNT

-194 FDIYFQN
+194 FDIYFKT
-201 EKNVDI
+201 EKKVDI
-207 TLLNN
+207 DLLNT
-212 FLHDKY
+212 FLHEKY
-218 ILSKNSPETTKKN
+218 ILNKSSPETTKKN

-373 AFYNCGICYR
+373 AYYNCGICYR
-383 VLENFDKSIE
+383 VLENFEKSIE
-393 NFKKAL
+393 NFQTAL
-399 TMSEE
+399 KMSEE

-409 SYTLCLAQLAICYIF
+409 SYTLCLAQLAICFIF
-424 IGDIKAFIEHSNEFS
+424 IGDIDSFIEHSNEFS

-451 LEIQILSGYVFNYKG
+451 LEIQILSGYVYNYKSD
-466 ELEKAKLFYK
+466 LDKAKDFYK
-476 SSLQNSL
+476 SSLQNAL
-483 ICENERYK
+483 LCENERYK

-503 DKHIDEFWENLGDP
+503 DKHIDEFWNNLGDP
-517 ELSKHI
+517 ELSKNI
-523 DFDNYENNELIE
+523 DFDNYENNELLE
-535 ELQEQEQD
+535 EMQEQE
-543 EQKDMKQLENLQNEQ
+543 EQKDIKQLENLENEK
-558 DEEQNEQIEQHEQ
+558 EEQNGLEDQNEH
-571 DERHEQL
+571 L
-578 PHENEQLEH
+578 PQHENEELE
-587 EELDNGEQVNGNNEG
+587 NGEQVNGNNKIGPEG
-602 EYEGEEAQEENE
+602 EGEEPEG
-614 VERNNKIQNENEE
+614 NNNQNENEE
-627 DEDQDFAPGKK
+627 DEENDYPPAKK

-653 HYEQHEQDL
+653 KYNSKDQEQDL
-662 EGEEQYMEGEPN
+662 EGDGE
-674 EHEMEGD
+674 
-681 PEEQYME
+681 
-688 GEPNEQ
+688 
-694 EMEGEQEGQYMEG
+694 
-707 EPEGQY
+707 
-713 MEGEPEGQY
+713 
-722 MEGEQNGQYIEGEQ
+722 
-736 NGQYMEGEQNGQE
+736 
-749 MEGDEQYQ
+749 
-757 GDADDIEDEQGDEN
+757 

>member
-1 MSKIL
+1 MSKIF

-24 NNYTISELP
+24 NNYIMSEAP

-63 KKDQDLDSEAP
+63 KKEQDLDTEAP
-74 KKRTKRQEGKAIFY
+74 KKKTKRQEGKAIFY

-145 FDFRGFTTNKPIEEL
+145 FDFRAFTTNKPIEEL
-160 DTLKTETEIKI
+160 DAIKTETEIKL
-171 TTQKKLSIT
+171 TTQKNLKTSEANIPPLS
-180 EGSKYKNT
+180 EKKFKNT

-194 FDIYFQN
+194 FDIYFKK

-207 TLLNN
+207 SLLNT

-218 ILSKNSPETTKKN
+218 ILNKNSPDTTKKN

-373 AFYNCGICYR
+373 AYYNCGICYR
-383 VLENFDKSIE
+383 VLENFEKSIE
-393 NFKKAL
+393 NFQQAL
-399 TMSEE
+399 KMSEE
-404 ENDLE
+404 ESDLE
-409 SYTLCLAQLAICYIF
+409 SYTLCLAQLAICFIF
-424 IGDIKAFIEHSNEFS
+424 IGDIDAFIEHSNEFS

-451 LEIQILSGYVFNYKG
+451 LEIQILSGYVYNYKND
-466 ELEKAKLFYK
+466 LDKAKEFYK

-483 ICENERYK
+483 LCENERYK
-491 HVSLCNIGIIEG
+491 HVSLCNIGIIEA
-503 DKHIDEFWENLGDP
+503 DKHIDDFWANLGDP
-517 ELSKHI
+517 ELSKNI
-523 DFDNYENNELIE
+523 DFTNYENNELIE
-535 ELQEQEQD
+535 ELQEQE
-543 EQKDMKQLENLQNEQ
+543 EQKDVKQIEDLHNDQQNEQ
-558 DEEQNEQIEQHEQ
+558 HEKDEEH
-571 DERHEQL
+571 
-578 PHENEQLEH
+578 EH
-587 EELDNGEQVNGNNEG
+587 EELDNAEQVNGNNES
-602 EYEGEEAQEENE
+602 EYEGQEGQNENGE
-614 VERNNKIQNENEE
+614 GENVMVGNKIQNENEE
-627 DEDQDFAPGKK
+627 YEENEGHLPPGK

-653 HYEQHEQDL
+653 QYDGNEQD
-662 EGEEQYMEGEPN
+662 
-674 EHEMEGD
+674 MEGD
-681 PEEQYME
+681 V
-688 GEPNEQ
+688 EPNEQ
-694 EMEGEQEGQYMEG
+694 DMEG

-713 MEGEPEGQY
+713 MEGEGDPNE
-722 MEGEQNGQYIEGEQ
+722 
-736 NGQYMEGEQNGQE
+736 QE
-749 MEGDEQYQ
+749 MEGNEQYQ
-757 GDADDIEDEQGDEN
+757 GDADDIEGADEEN

>member
-1 MSKIL
+1 MSKIF

-24 NNYTISELP
+24 NNYTMSEVP

-74 KKRTKRQEGKAIFY
+74 KKKTKKQEGKAIFY

-98 IKEIIDKRN
+98 IKEIIDKKN

-145 FDFRGFTTNKPIEEL
+145 FDFRAFTTNKPIEEL
-160 DTLKTETEIKI
+160 ESLKTDTEIKI
-171 TTQKKLSIT
+171 TTQEKLKLKKSPPQ
-180 EGSKYKNT
+180 KYKNS
-188 EILQKN
+188 EILQKS
-194 FDIYFQN
+194 FDVYFKN
-201 EKNVDI
+201 EKTKDI
-207 TLLNN
+207 NLLNI

-373 AFYNCGICYR
+373 AYYNCGICYR

-399 TMSEE
+399 NISEE

-424 IGDIKAFIEHSNEFS
+424 IGDIDAFIEHSNEFS

-451 LEIQILSGYVFNYKG
+451 LEIQILSGYVYNYKTD
-466 ELEKAKLFYK
+466 LDKAKIFYK
-476 SSLQNSL
+476 NSLQNSL
-483 ICENERYK
+483 LCENEHYK
-491 HVSLCNIGIIEG
+491 QVSLCNIGIIEA
-503 DKHIDEFWENLGDP
+503 DKHIDEFWENLGNP
-517 ELSKHI
+517 ELSKNI

-535 ELQEQEQD
+535 ELQEQQ
-543 EQKDMKQLENLQNEQ
+543 EQKDINKQLENLQNENEQ
-558 DEEQNEQIEQHEQ
+558 EMQEMEQNEEIDPNANNNINSQ
-571 DERHEQL
+571 
-578 PHENEQLEH
+578 NEQMEQGEH
-587 EELDNGEQVNGNNEG
+587 EELDNGEQVNANNEADL
-602 EYEGEEAQEENE
+602 EQEGEPQEENE
-614 VERNNKIQNENEE
+614 LNEGNLNENQNVNKIINQNENEE
-627 DEDQDFAPGKK
+627 YEINENENNYPPMQK

-653 HYEQHEQDL
+653 QFNEQEQDIEGEG
-662 EGEEQYMEGEPN
+662 EGEEQYMEGEG
-674 EHEMEGD
+674 EG
-681 PEEQYME
+681 EEQYME
-688 GEPNEQ
+688 GE
-694 EMEGEQEGQYMEG
+694 GEE
-707 EPEGQY
+707 
-713 MEGEPEGQY
+713 QY
-722 MEGEQNGQYIEGEQ
+722 MEGEQNE
-736 NGQYMEGEQNGQE
+736 MEGEG
-749 MEGDEQYQ
+749 EQYQ
-757 GDADDIEDEQGDEN
+757 GDADDIEDEQNEN

>member
-1 MSKIL
+1 MSKIF

-18 IDENAK
+18 IDESAK
-24 NNYTISELP
+24 NNYNMSEIP
-33 LKSVTQKFLKE
+33 LNSVTQKFLKE

-57 MNNDNN
+57 MYDDNN
-63 KKDQDLDSEAP
+63 KKEPEVEEPP
-74 KKRTKRQEGKAIFY
+74 KKKSKRQEGKAIFY

-107 KKTKAAV
+107 QKTKSTV

-127 INSDGK
+127 INSEGK

-145 FDFRGFTTNKPIEEL
+145 YDFRSFTTNKPIE
-160 DTLKTETEIKI
+160 DIQVQKTETDMKKVEKKAKTSEKKFKMLESCLSHKI
-171 TTQKKLSIT
+171 IRDFLKNHTETSEKKF
-180 EGSKYKNT
+180 KNI

-194 FDIYFQN
+194 FNIFFKKEQN
-201 EKNVDI
+201 IDI
-207 TLLNN
+207 TLLNK

-218 ILSKNSPETTKKN
+218 ILTRNSSDTTKKN

-303 MNEEEKKYESA
+303 MNEEEKKYENA

-320 YFLST
+320 YFLSA

-373 AFYNCGICYR
+373 AFYNCGVCYR
-383 VLENFDKSIE
+383 VLENFEKSIE
-393 NFKKAL
+393 NFEQAL
-399 TMSEE
+399 KMSAD

-409 SYTLCLAQLAICYIF
+409 SYTLCLAQLAISYIF
-424 IGDIKAFIEHSNEFS
+424 IGNIESFIEHSNEFS
-439 EKNKSLG
+439 EKNRSLG

-451 LEIQILSGYVFNYKG
+451 LEMQILSGYIYNYTGDLDVSKD
-466 ELEKAKLFYK
+466 FYK
-476 SSLQNSL
+476 KSLKNSL
-483 ICENERYK
+483 LCENERYK
-491 HVSLCNIGIIEG
+491 HVSLCNIGIIEA
-503 DKHIDEFWENLGDP
+503 DKDIDDFLVSLGDP
-517 ELSKHI
+517 ELAEKI
-523 DFDNYENNELIE
+523 DFDYNDNDELLNENPD
-535 ELQEQEQD
+535 QEQEQL
-543 EQKDMKQLENLQNEQ
+543 QHLENMEQ
-558 DEEQNEQIEQHEQ
+558 EEI
-571 DERHEQL
+571 
-578 PHENEQLEH
+578 
-587 EELDNGEQVNGNNEG
+587 DNGEQVNEDNGG
-602 EYEGEEAQEENE
+602 EYEH
-614 VERNNKIQNENEE
+614 E
-627 DEDQDFAPGKK
+627 DEK
-638 RGYSAG
+638 
-644 DNVGYSEPN
+644 
-653 HYEQHEQDL
+653 
-662 EGEEQYMEGEPN
+662 EG
-674 EHEMEGD
+674 
-681 PEEQYME
+681 
-688 GEPNEQ
+688 
-694 EMEGEQEGQYMEG
+694 
-707 EPEGQY
+707 
-713 MEGEPEGQY
+713 
-722 MEGEQNGQYIEGEQ
+722 EGEQNNQKENEEKENQGGLEDDNEGDIEGNEGDIEDHEGD
-736 NGQYMEGEQNGQE
+736 NGEHEGDMEGHEEDMGEHEGE
-749 MEGDEQYQ
+749 MKGDNEEEGDDGQYQ
-757 GDADDIEDEQGDEN
+757 GDADDIEGE

>member
-1 MSKIL
+1 MSKIF
-6 KEGNYSITRDLK
+6 KEGNHSITRDLK
-18 IDENAK
+18 IDESAK
-24 NNYTISELP
+24 NNYTMSEIP

-63 KKDQDLDSEAP
+63 KKEQDLDSEQP
-74 KKRTKRQEGKAIFY
+74 KKRTKKQEGKAIFY

-145 FDFRGFTTNKPIEEL
+145 FDFRAFTTNKPIEEL
-160 DTLKTETEIKI
+160 ETLKTETDIKI
-171 TTQKKLSIT
+171 TTQKNLKVEKTIPKT
-180 EGSKYKNT
+180 PEVKFKNT

-194 FDIYFQN
+194 FDIYFKK
-201 EKNVDI
+201 EKTMDI

-373 AFYNCGICYR
+373 AYYNCGICYR
-383 VLENFDKSIE
+383 VLENFEKSIE
-393 NFKKAL
+393 NFQTAL
-399 TMSEE
+399 KMSEE

-409 SYTLCLAQLAICYIF
+409 SYTLCLAQLAICFIF
-424 IGDIKAFIEHSNEFS
+424 IGDIDAFIEHSNEFS

-451 LEIQILSGYVFNYKG
+451 LEIQILSGYVYNYKSD
-466 ELEKAKLFYK
+466 LDKAKDFYK

-483 ICENERYK
+483 LCENERYK
-491 HVSLCNIGIIEG
+491 HVSLCNIGIIEA
-503 DKHIDEFWENLGDP
+503 DKHIDEFWTNLGDP
-517 ELSKHI
+517 ELSKNI
-523 DFDNYENNELIE
+523 DFENYENNEILE
-535 ELQEQEQD
+535 EMQEQEG
-543 EQKDMKQLENLQNEQ
+543 QKEIKQLENIENEK
-558 DEEQNEQIEQHEQ
+558 EEQNDQENHV
-571 DERHEQL
+571 
-578 PHENEQLEH
+578 HEN
-587 EELDNGEQVNGNNEG
+587 EELDNAEQVNGNNEG
-602 EYEGEEAQEENE
+602 EYEEQGENE
-614 VERNNKIQNENEE
+614 KMQNENEE
-627 DEDQDFAPGKK
+627 DEENENDYPQAKK

-644 DNVGYSEPN
+644 DNVPN
-653 HYEQHEQDL
+653 QFGQEQD
-662 EGEEQYMEGEPN
+662 MEGEP
-674 EHEMEGD
+674 
-681 PEEQYME
+681 EEQDVEGEQDME
-688 GEPNEQ
+688 GEQ
-694 EMEGEQEGQYMEG
+694 GMEGEQEGQYIEG
-707 EPEGQY
+707 EQD
-713 MEGEPEGQY
+713 GQY
-722 MEGEQNGQYIEGEQ
+722 MEGEQEGQYIEGDPNE
-736 NGQYMEGEQNGQE
+736 QYMEGEPG
-749 MEGDEQYQ
+749 EGDEPYQ
-757 GDADDIEDEQGDEN
+757 GDADDIEDDQGDEN

>member
-1 MSKIL
+1 MSKIF
-6 KEGNYSITRDLK
+6 KEGNYSITRDHK

-24 NNYTISELP
+24 NNYIMSEAP

-63 KKDQDLDSEAP
+63 KKEQDLDTEAP
-74 KKRTKRQEGKAIFY
+74 KKKTKRQEGKAIFY

-145 FDFRGFTTNKPIEEL
+145 FDFRAFTTNKPIEEL
-160 DTLKTETEIKI
+160 DAIKTETEIKL
-171 TTQKKLSIT
+171 TTQKNLKTSEANIPPLS
-180 EGSKYKNT
+180 EKKFKNT

-194 FDIYFQN
+194 FDIYFKK

-207 TLLNN
+207 SLLNT

-218 ILSKNSPETTKKN
+218 ILNKNSPDTTKKN

-373 AFYNCGICYR
+373 AYYNCGICYR
-383 VLENFDKSIE
+383 VLENFEKSIE
-393 NFKKAL
+393 NFQQAL
-399 TMSEE
+399 KMSEE
-404 ENDLE
+404 ESDLE
-409 SYTLCLAQLAICYIF
+409 SYTLCLAQLAICFIF
-424 IGDIKAFIEHSNEFS
+424 IGDIDAFIEHSNEFS

-451 LEIQILSGYVFNYKG
+451 LEIQILSGYVYNYKND
-466 ELEKAKLFYK
+466 LDKAKEFYK

-483 ICENERYK
+483 LCENERYK
-491 HVSLCNIGIIEG
+491 HVSLCNIGIIEA
-503 DKHIDEFWENLGDP
+503 DKHIDDFWANLGDP
-517 ELSKHI
+517 ELSKNI
-523 DFDNYENNELIE
+523 DFTNYENNELIE
-535 ELQEQEQD
+535 ELQEQE
-543 EQKDMKQLENLQNEQ
+543 EQKDVKQIEDLHNDQQNEQ
-558 DEEQNEQIEQHEQ
+558 HEKDEEH
-571 DERHEQL
+571 
-578 PHENEQLEH
+578 EH
-587 EELDNGEQVNGNNEG
+587 EELDNAEQVNGNNEG
-602 EYEGEEAQEENE
+602 EYEGQEGQNENGE
-614 VERNNKIQNENEE
+614 GENVMVGNKIQNENEE
-627 DEDQDFAPGKK
+627 YEENEGHLPPGK

-653 HYEQHEQDL
+653 QYDGNEQD
-662 EGEEQYMEGEPN
+662 
-674 EHEMEGD
+674 MEGD
-681 PEEQYME
+681 V
-688 GEPNEQ
+688 EPNEQ
-694 EMEGEQEGQYMEG
+694 DMEG

-713 MEGEPEGQY
+713 MEGEGDPNE
-722 MEGEQNGQYIEGEQ
+722 
-736 NGQYMEGEQNGQE
+736 QE
-749 MEGDEQYQ
+749 MEGNEQYQ
-757 GDADDIEDEQGDEN
+757 GDADDIEDEQEQAEEN

>member
-1 MSKIL
+1 MSKIF
-6 KEGNYSITRDLK
+6 KESNHSITRDLK
-18 IDENAK
+18 IDESAK

-57 MNNDNN
+57 MNNENT
-63 KKDQDLDSEAP
+63 KKDQDLDSDQP

-127 INSDGK
+127 INSEGK
-133 ILGMNGQGPQIQ
+133 ILGMNGQGPQVQ
-145 FDFRGFTTNKPIEEL
+145 FDFRAFTTNKPIEEL
-160 DTLKTETEIKI
+160 ETLKTETEMKI
-171 TTQKKLSIT
+171 TTQKNLKIKET
-180 EGSKYKNT
+180 QVIEPKFKNAD
-188 EILQKN
+188 ILRKN
-194 FDIYFQN
+194 FDLYFKN
-201 EKNVDI
+201 EKKVDI
-207 TLLNN
+207 DLLNT

-218 ILSKNSPETTKKN
+218 ILNKNSPETTKKN

-373 AFYNCGICYR
+373 AYYNCGICYR
-383 VLENFDKSIE
+383 VLENFEKSIE
-393 NFKKAL
+393 NFQTAL
-399 TMSEE
+399 KMSEE

-409 SYTLCLAQLAICYIF
+409 SYTLCLAQLAICFIF
-424 IGDIKAFIEHSNEFS
+424 IGDINSFIEHSNEFT

-451 LEIQILSGYVFNYKG
+451 LEIQILSGYVYNYKG
-466 ELEKAKLFYK
+466 DLDKAKQFYK
-476 SSLQNSL
+476 DSLQNSL
-483 ICENERYK
+483 LCENERYK
-491 HVSLCNIGIIEG
+491 HVSLCNIGIIEA
-503 DKHIDEFWENLGDP
+503 DKNIDEFWTQLGDP
-517 ELSKHI
+517 ELSKNI
-523 DFDNYENNELIE
+523 DFDNYENNEL
-535 ELQEQEQD
+535 LD
-543 EQKDMKQLENLQNEQ
+543 EMRESEDQKDIKQLENMEHEK
-558 DEEQNEQIEQHEQ
+558 DEQNEHQEHLENEHE
-571 DERHEQL
+571 
-578 PHENEQLEH
+578 HENEELE
-587 EELDNGEQVNGNNEG
+587 NGEQVNGNNEQEG
-602 EYEGEEAQEENE
+602 DGEFEGEQENGEGDGNQMDNEEYEVNDQEYP
-614 VERNNKIQNENEE
+614 Q
-627 DEDQDFAPGKK
+627 AKK

-653 HYEQHEQDL
+653 QYNEQEQDVDGEQEEQYMDGEPEE
-662 EGEEQYMEGEPN
+662 EGEEQYQ
-674 EHEMEGD
+674 GD
-681 PEEQYME
+681 TD
-688 GEPNEQ
+688 N
-694 EMEGEQEGQYMEG
+694 
-707 EPEGQY
+707 
-713 MEGEPEGQY
+713 
-722 MEGEQNGQYIEGEQ
+722 IEG
-736 NGQYMEGEQNGQE
+736 
-749 MEGDEQYQ
+749 
-757 GDADDIEDEQGDEN
+757 EQGDENEN

>member
-1 MSKIL
+1 MSKIF

-24 NNYTISELP
+24 NNYIMSEAP

-63 KKDQDLDSEAP
+63 KKEQDLDTEAP
-74 KKRTKRQEGKAIFY
+74 KKKTKRQEGKAIFY

-145 FDFRGFTTNKPIEEL
+145 FDFRAFTTNKPIEEL
-160 DTLKTETEIKI
+160 DAIKTETEIKL
-171 TTQKKLSIT
+171 TTQKNLKTSEANIPPLS
-180 EGSKYKNT
+180 EKKFKNT

-194 FDIYFQN
+194 FDIYFKK

-207 TLLNN
+207 SLLNT

-218 ILSKNSPETTKKN
+218 ILNKNSPDTTKKN

-373 AFYNCGICYR
+373 AYYNCGICYR
-383 VLENFDKSIE
+383 VLENFEKSIE
-393 NFKKAL
+393 NFQQAL
-399 TMSEE
+399 KMSEE
-404 ENDLE
+404 ESDLE
-409 SYTLCLAQLAICYIF
+409 SYTLCLAQLAICFIF
-424 IGDIKAFIEHSNEFS
+424 IGDIDAFIEYSNEFS

-451 LEIQILSGYVFNYKG
+451 LEIQILSGYVYNYKND
-466 ELEKAKLFYK
+466 LDKAKEFYK

-483 ICENERYK
+483 LCENERYK
-491 HVSLCNIGIIEG
+491 HVSLCNIGIIEA
-503 DKHIDEFWENLGDP
+503 DKHIDDFWANLGDP
-517 ELSKHI
+517 ELSKNI
-523 DFDNYENNELIE
+523 DFTNYENNELIE
-535 ELQEQEQD
+535 ELQEQE
-543 EQKDMKQLENLQNEQ
+543 EQKDVKQIEDLHNDQQNEPHEK
-558 DEEQNEQIEQHEQ
+558 DEEH
-571 DERHEQL
+571 
-578 PHENEQLEH
+578 EH
-587 EELDNGEQVNGNNEG
+587 EELDNAEQVNGNNEG
-602 EYEGEEAQEENE
+602 EYEGQEGQNENGE
-614 VERNNKIQNENEE
+614 GENVMVGNKIQNENEE
-627 DEDQDFAPGKK
+627 YEENEGHLPPGK

-653 HYEQHEQDL
+653 QYDGNEQD
-662 EGEEQYMEGEPN
+662 
-674 EHEMEGD
+674 MEGD
-681 PEEQYME
+681 V
-688 GEPNEQ
+688 EPNEQ
-694 EMEGEQEGQYMEG
+694 DMEG

-713 MEGEPEGQY
+713 MEGEGDPNEQDMEGEPEGQY
-722 MEGEQNGQYIEGEQ
+722 MEGEGDPHE
-736 NGQYMEGEQNGQE
+736 QE
-749 MEGDEQYQ
+749 MEGNEQYQ
-757 GDADDIEDEQGDEN
+757 GDADDIEDEQEQAEEN